1 MKATIIEHG
10 GEELLAAVNT
20 GHVEPRKISQILL
33 TLVGWQIE
41 AQNIHYAGSGTL
53 EAGAIRP
60 ASRNHFGSR

>member
-10 GEELLAAVNT
+10 GEKPVAAANT
-20 GHVEPRKISQILL
+20 GHVGPGKISQILL
-33 TLVGWQIE
+33 TLGGWQIE

-53 EAGAIRP
+53 EAGAIPP